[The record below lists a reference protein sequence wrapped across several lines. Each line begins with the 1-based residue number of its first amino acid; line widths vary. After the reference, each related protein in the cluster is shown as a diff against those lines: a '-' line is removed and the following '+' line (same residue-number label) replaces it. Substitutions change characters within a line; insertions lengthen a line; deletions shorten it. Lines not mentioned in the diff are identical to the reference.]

1 MTSCVASRKTPQMTL
16 AGALCVVLPLLQ
28 DELVVHA
35 NGFISRE
42 SFNIEDRL
50 GNFYMIGSM
59 GLASSIAL
67 GVALSKPERRVV
79 VFDGDGNV
87 LMNMGSLALIGAL
100 QPRNLVHFVFDNEA
114 YGSTGNQPTISQ
126 HVALDAVARASG
138 YIDVRR
144 AETPDQLQ
152 TAAQTLLAQPGPS
165 FLLIKI
171 EPDRE
176 ARKIGRI
183 THEPP
188 QIVSRFMEAIHGEQS
203 DLGNQQDS

>member
-1 MTSCVASRKTPQMTL
+1 MNL
-16 AGALCVVLPLLQ
+16 ANSLGVILPLLQ
-28 DELVVHA
+28 DELVIHA

-42 SFNIEDRL
+42 SFNLEDRL

-87 LMNMGSLALIGAL
+87 LMNMGSLALIGAQ
-100 QPRNLVHFVFDNEA
+100 QPRNFVHVVFDNEA
-114 YGSTGNQPTISQ
+114 YGSTGNQPTISNR
-126 HVALDAVARASG
+126 VALDEVARASG
-138 YIDVRR
+138 YVDVRR
-144 AETPDQLQ
+144 VEDADQLQ
-152 TAAQTLLAQPGPS
+152 TAVQELLAKDGPS

-176 ARKIGRI
+176 ERKIGRI
-183 THEPP
+183 THEPQ
-188 QIVSRFMEAIHGEQS
+188 QIVRRFMEAINKEG
-203 DLGNQQDS
+203 

>member
-1 MTSCVASRKTPQMTL
+1 MKL
-16 AGALCVVLPLLQ
+16 AEALAVVVPLLR

-42 SFNIEDRL
+42 SFNLTDRP

-67 GVALSKPERRVV
+67 GVALNRPDRRVV

-87 LMNMGSLALIGAL
+87 LMNLGSVALIGAT
-100 QPRNLVHFVFDNEA
+100 QPHNLLHIVFDNEV
-114 YGSTGNQPTISQ
+114 YGSTGNQRTISAQ
-126 HVALDAVARASG
+126 VPLEEIARSAGYRPVQRVDTTTTLRSVAQ
-138 YIDVRR
+138 
-144 AETPDQLQ
+144 EF
-152 TAAQTLLAQPGPS
+152 LAQSGPS

-171 EPDRE
+171 EPDYE
-176 ARKIGRI
+176 ERKIGRI

-188 QIVSRFMEAIHGEQS
+188 QIAARFMAALKG
-203 DLGNQQDS
+203 LGNED